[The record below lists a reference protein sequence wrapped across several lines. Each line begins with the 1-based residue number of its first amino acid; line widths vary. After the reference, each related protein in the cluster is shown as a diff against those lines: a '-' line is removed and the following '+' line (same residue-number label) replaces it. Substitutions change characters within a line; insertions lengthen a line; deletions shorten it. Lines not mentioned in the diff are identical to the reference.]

1 MRSTVNC
8 RPVRTEIA
16 WLMRRPL
23 KQYGISFVMKLNFL
37 QPALILL
44 LSGTALSAA
53 GAVSLV
59 PHRAVYDISLL
70 KADESAS
77 IADVNGRMVFELTG
91 SECDGYAVNYR
102 FVTRLGDKDGTAAV
116 TDFRVATFEDADGS
130 SFSFASSNFV
140 NNNKVEEVLG
150 FASRNDGEISVGLT
164 KPEEEVLTFSGDA
177 IFPTQ
182 QFEKLIAAAMDGQ
195 KIVQQVVFDGS
206 EQGRKV
212 FAATSLIGAK
222 DTLAEADKKGI
233 LSLAEIAKTPFW
245 PVTVSYFDQ
254 GTGGEPLPN
263 YVTSFDMHDNG
274 ISRNITMD
282 YGDMILQ
289 ASLAELDVLEADP
302 CN

>member
-1 MRSTVNC
+1 
-8 RPVRTEIA
+8 
-16 WLMRRPL
+16 L

-37 QPALILL
+37 QPALVLV
-44 LSGTALSAA
+44 LSGAGLSSA

-70 KADESAS
+70 KANESAS
-77 IADVNGRMVFELTG
+77 VADVNGRMVYELTG

-116 TDFRVATFEDADGS
+116 TDFRVATFEEADGN
-130 SFSFASSNFV
+130 SFSFTSSNFI
-140 NNNKVEEVLG
+140 NNNKVDEVQG
-150 FASRNDGEISVGLT
+150 FASRDDDEISVGLT
-164 KPEEEVLTFSGDA
+164 KPEEEVLTFPGTA

-182 QFEKLIAAAMDGQ
+182 QFEKLISAAMDGQ
-195 KIVQQVVFDGS
+195 KILQQVIFDGS
-206 EQGRKV
+206 DQGRKI
-212 FAATSLIGAK
+212 FDATSLIGPK
-222 DTLAEADKKGI
+222 HSLAAADQTGI
-233 LSLAEIAKTPFW
+233 LSVAELAKTPFW

-254 GTGGEPLPN
+254 GSGGEPLPN

-282 YGDMILQ
+282 YGDMILK
-289 ASLAELDVLEADP
+289 AKLEKLDVLAADP

>member
-1 MRSTVNC
+1 
-8 RPVRTEIA
+8 
-16 WLMRRPL
+16 
-23 KQYGISFVMKLNFL
+23 MKLNFL
-37 QPALILL
+37 RPAIVLV
-44 LSGTALSAA
+44 LSGIGLSSA

-70 KADESAS
+70 TVDESAS
-77 IADVNGRMVFELTG
+77 IGDVNGRMVFELTG
-91 SECDGYAVNYR
+91 SKCDGYAVNYR

-130 SFSFASSNFV
+130 SFSFTSSNFI
-140 NNNKVEEVLG
+140 NNNKVDEVQG
-150 FASRNDGEISVGLT
+150 FANRDDDKISVGLT
-164 KPEEEVLTFSGDA
+164 KPEEEVLTFPGNA

-182 QFEKLIAAAMDGQ
+182 QFEKLIAAAIDGQ
-195 KIVQQVVFDGS
+195 KIVQQVIFDGS
-206 EQGRKV
+206 EQGRKI
-212 FAATSLIGAK
+212 FDATSLIGAK
-222 DTLAEADKKGI
+222 HSLADADQTGI
-233 LSLAEIAKTPFW
+233 LSVAEVAKTPFW

-282 YGDMILQ
+282 YGDMILK
-289 ASLAELDVLEADP
+289 AELEKLEVLEADP